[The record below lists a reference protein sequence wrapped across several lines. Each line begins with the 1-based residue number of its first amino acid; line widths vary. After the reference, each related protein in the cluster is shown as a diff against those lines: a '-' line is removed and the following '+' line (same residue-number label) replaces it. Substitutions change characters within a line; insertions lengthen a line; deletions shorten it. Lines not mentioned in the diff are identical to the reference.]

1 MLHHLDMLAVFGKSL
16 NDYVY
21 VQRNYNVSLQHN
33 KIPEALCE
41 LAKQLAKPALPAGV
55 EFQPEAAIVN
65 YFASGSHKATFF
77 FFIVS
82 FLV

>member
-1 MLHHLDMLAVFGKSL
+1 MSNKTFLVKMHHLDVFVVVGKFLS
-16 NDYVY
+16 DFFY

-65 YFASGSHKATFF
+65 YFASG
-77 FFIVS
+77 
-82 FLV
+82 

>member
-1 MLHHLDMLAVFGKSL
+1 MSL
-16 NDYVY
+16 P
-21 VQRNYNVSLQHN
+21 HN

-65 YFASGSHKATFF
+65 YFASGMLKFF
-77 FFIVS
+77 FFYCEFACV
-82 FLV
+82 

>member
-1 MLHHLDMLAVFGKSL
+1 
-16 NDYVY
+16 
-21 VQRNYNVSLQHN
+21 VSLQHN

-65 YFASGSHKATFF
+65 YFASG
-77 FFIVS
+77 
-82 FLV
+82 